1 MTLLDYSHGRRL
13 ETLSGWQTSSS
24 AVHTSR
30 ETLVA
35 IVFGYTPLILWEYLP
50 RAQAKPPRQD
60 TKSHAN
66 TYTSQAHI
74 HRLIYTG

>member
-1 MTLLDYSHGRRL
+1 MVVDWKPCQDGRRRPRQY
-13 ETLSGWQTSSS
+13 TLRGKHSS
-24 AVHTSR
+24 
-30 ETLVA
+30 A

-50 RAQAKPPRQD
+50 REQAKPPGQD